1 MVIPDALNRC
11 MNRAWPGLGEALK
24 GSIENK
30 IHGMA
35 TEQGSLMEIVSRKYS
50 DNFKSYGVEQEY
62 TLRRTYD
69 AAPKASE
76 VAAVV
81 SGGAWGVD
89 VVTWQLYLYCWT
101 AFDLAIEWE
110 RLYLHED
117 LIYFQSNLTEA
128 TVSPP
133 LSADPPEEKEKE
145 EDDLEAAMMS
155 WLMVRSLLLLDKEI
169 LERVV
174 LLQLCSQASQCQG
187 HND

>member
-1 MVIPDALNRC
+1 MVIPDALKC

-35 TEQGSLMEIVSRKYS
+35 TEQGSLMEIVSRKYG
-50 DNFKSYGVEQEY
+50 DNFKVMELSKSTPSAEVC
-62 TLRRTYD
+62 LH
-69 AAPKASE
+69 KASE
-76 VAAVV
+76 VATVV

-89 VVTWQLYLYCWT
+89 VMTWQLYLYCWT
-101 AFDLAIEWE
+101 AFDLAIECE

-128 TVSPP
+128 TFSPP

-155 WLMVRSLLLLDKEI
+155 WLMVRSLLLLDKEM

-174 LLQLCSQASQCQG
+174 LLQLCSQASRCQG

>member
-35 TEQGSLMEIVSRKYS
+35 TEQGSLMEIVSRKYG
-50 DNFKSYGVEQEY
+50 DNFKVMELSKS
-62 TLRRTYD
+62 TPS
-69 AAPKASE
+69 AE
-76 VAAVV
+76 VC
-81 SGGAWGVD
+81 
-89 VVTWQLYLYCWT
+89 LHKEC
-101 AFDLAIEWE
+101 E

-128 TVSPP
+128 TFSPP

-155 WLMVRSLLLLDKEI
+155 WLMVRSLLLLDKEM

-174 LLQLCSQASQCQG
+174 LLQLCSQASRCQG

>member
-35 TEQGSLMEIVSRKYS
+35 TEQGSLMEIVSRKYG
-50 DNFKSYGVEQEY
+50 DNF
-62 TLRRTYD
+62 
-69 AAPKASE
+69 KASE
-76 VAAVV
+76 VATVV

-89 VVTWQLYLYCWT
+89 VMTWQLYLYCWT
-101 AFDLAIEWE
+101 AFDLAIECE

-128 TVSPP
+128 TFSPP

-155 WLMVRSLLLLDKEI
+155 WLMVRSLLLLDKEM

-174 LLQLCSQASQCQG
+174 LLQLCSQASRCQG